1 MDYLNEEKEDTVN
14 LTINKEERAFT
25 NVLFYRFIEKS
36 NKVED
41 VSALHYAQSV
51 EILFCENVTGQ
62 ATIGTKVF
70 NLRGKELFFI
80 APNVIHSTTYFSKKD
95 SRVYVFQLSLEHLKP
110 LFDVEQ
116 CFRASNKS
124 LYNIREY
131 IPECYD
137 EVFQIISK
145 EICEKKSIIEKV
157 GGVAHLFSCLES
169 KLTDAPTE
177 KTGKTDK
184 IIQQIIAWTEKHFTE
199 TFTIDH
205 VAEKMFLS
213 KYYFCHYFKKYT
225 GKTYIDYVH
234 ELRISR
240 AILMMRQGC
249 FLTECCFA
257 CGFNDLSYFT
267 RVFKKMTGYT
277 PSRYRKEFL
286 T

>member
-1 MDYLNEEKEDTVN
+1 MDYLNEEKEDTLN

-131 IPECYD
+131 ISVY
-137 EVFQIISK
+137 VLRFRQ
-145 EICEKKSIIEKV
+145 EIR
-157 GGVAHLFSCLES
+157 LELLPGLPADQVVIP
-169 KLTDAPTE
+169 KFTLQPLVENAYKYCDRKRP
-177 KTGKTDK
+177 K
-184 IIQQIIAWTEKHFTE
+184 IMI
-199 TFTIDH
+199 
-205 VAEKMFLS
+205 
-213 KYYFCHYFKKYT
+213 
-225 GKTYIDYVH
+225 G
-234 ELRISR
+234 SR
-240 AILMMRQGC
+240 MILMMAPVPWVII
-249 FLTECCFA
+249 L
-257 CGFNDLSYFT
+257 
-267 RVFKKMTGYT
+267 
-277 PSRYRKEFL
+277 
-286 T
+286 